1 MKKFML
7 LFLVGGLIF
16 NVKAQQD
23 DAQKAKKILDDLSIE
38 TKKFKTVHLDFK
50 LSIKGTDVN
59 TTSSGK
65 AKTKGVSF
73 YYETED
79 RKVFSDG
86 KTVWT
91 YLVDENEC
99 YIDNLSEVDGGINPT
114 ELLNI
119 WEKNFKYVY
128 SKEISIGVHE
138 IKLFPIDT
146 KKSKYHTVILT
157 VDSVKKRISKVVIK
171 TNDNIL
177 IQFTISIL
185 TPNQEISDE
194 VFKWNK
200 AKFKGV
206 TEIDNR

>member
-16 NVKAQQD
+16 NVNAQQD

-38 TKKFKTVHLDFK
+38 TKKFKTISIDFK
-50 LSIKGTDVN
+50 LSIKGGEVN
-59 TTSSGK
+59 SSSSGK
-65 AKTKGVSF
+65 AKIKGKSF

-86 KTVWT
+86 VTVWT
-91 YLVDENEC
+91 YLIEENEC
-99 YIDNLSEVDGGINPT
+99 YIDNLGDVDGGINPS

-128 SKEISIGVHE
+128 SKEISTGVHE

-171 TNDNIL
+171 TNDNVL

-185 TPNQEISDE
+185 TPNQEIGDD

-206 TEIDNR
+206 IEIENR